1 MNTNKN
7 NLIGR
12 PFDDL
17 VSFFQGIG
25 EKKYRAKQLMDWLYH
40 RSIFDFD
47 SMTDLN
53 KDLRQYLDQNY
64 SLHIPM
70 STKKERSFDG
80 TIKWMIDQGGSQ
92 AIEAVYIP
100 EKNRGTLCV
109 SSQIGCLIDCPFCA
123 TGHQGFNR
131 NLSSAEIIGQVLLAK
146 QDLQNEFK
154 RDDLITNIV
163 FMGMGEPLANF
174 SETVR
179 ATKILTDPNGFNIS
193 RRRVTISTSGLVP
206 QIIKL
211 ADHVNVSLAISLHAP
226 FDELR
231 NELVPINRI
240 HPIESLLSAC
250 WFYAKKQ
257 NLKTVTFEYTLLKN
271 VNDLREHAKQLAKL
285 LKNRPAKVNLIP
297 FNKFPGVVYEP
308 TPPDQINEF
317 RNILLESGIMAIT
330 RTTRGDDIQA
340 ACGQLSGTVNNLAK
354 KSLRQKLKKTLN

>member
-1 MNTNKN
+1 MKTNKN
-7 NLIGR
+7 NLIGM
-12 PFDDL
+12 PLDDL
-17 VSFFQGIG
+17 VSFFQSIG
-25 EKKYRAKQLMDWLYH
+25 EKKYRAKQLMDWLYR
-40 RSIFDFD
+40 RSIFDFN

-53 KDLRQYLDQNY
+53 KDLRKYLNQNY
-64 SLHIPM
+64 CLHIPM
-70 STKKERSFDG
+70 ATKKEKSSDG
-80 TIKWMIDQGGSQ
+80 TIKWIIGLGESQ

-100 EKNRGTLCV
+100 EKSRGTLCV

-146 QDLQNEFK
+146 QDLKNKYK

-206 QIIKL
+206 QILKL
-211 ADHVNVSLAISLHAP
+211 GDHLNVSLAISLHAP
-226 FDELR
+226 FDDLR
-231 NELVPINRI
+231 DELVPINRV
-240 HPIESLLSAC
+240 HPIESLLDAC

-257 NLKTVTFEYTLLKN
+257 NLKNITFEYTLLKD
-271 VNDLREHAKQLAKL
+271 VNDLPEHANQLAKL
-285 LKNRPAKVNLIP
+285 LRSQPAKVNLIP
-297 FNKFPGVVYEP
+297 FNKFPGVLYDP
-308 TPPDQINEF
+308 TPADHIDEF
-317 RNILLESGIMAIT
+317 RNILLKSGIMTLT
-330 RTTRGDDIQA
+330 RRTRGSDIQA

>member
-1 MNTNKN
+1 MTTNKN

-80 TIKWMIDQGGSQ
+80 TIKWMIDQGESQ

-131 NLSSAEIIGQVLLAK
+131 NLSSAVSALACAATG
-146 QDLQNEFK
+146 
-154 RDDLITNIV
+154 RC
-163 FMGMGEPLANF
+163 PC
-174 SETVR
+174 STV
-179 ATKILTDPNGFNIS
+179 GS
-193 RRRVTISTSGLVP
+193 RR
-206 QIIKL
+206 
-211 ADHVNVSLAISLHAP
+211 
-226 FDELR
+226 
-231 NELVPINRI
+231 
-240 HPIESLLSAC
+240 
-250 WFYAKKQ
+250 
-257 NLKTVTFEYTLLKN
+257 
-271 VNDLREHAKQLAKL
+271 
-285 LKNRPAKVNLIP
+285 
-297 FNKFPGVVYEP
+297 
-308 TPPDQINEF
+308 
-317 RNILLESGIMAIT
+317 
-330 RTTRGDDIQA
+330 
-340 ACGQLSGTVNNLAK
+340 
-354 KSLRQKLKKTLN
+354 